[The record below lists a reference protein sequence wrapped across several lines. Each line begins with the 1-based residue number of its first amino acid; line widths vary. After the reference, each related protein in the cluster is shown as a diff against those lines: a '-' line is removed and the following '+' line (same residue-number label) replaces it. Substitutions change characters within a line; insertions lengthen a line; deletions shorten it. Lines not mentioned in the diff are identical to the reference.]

1 MKNDM
6 RQSVDRAFAGAT
18 WDEAHARRV
27 ISRIEERKQPVMKRK
42 LTVALVCALVLVLA
56 SACALAAVFVQRSE
70 RSNVVLTARNALT
83 RQCRFT
89 PGMLALFRAD
99 AQKNAGGDY
108 TVTFTTNEGIPG
120 TLLGVYSVHVN
131 GSTAVANWS
140 YDGHAGDMDHWDASI
155 IGSLSGG
162 GCGICDEGSLVR
174 TVSSIYAAGAFHGQ
188 GSDDAH
194 AYALYAAYPAPAQ
207 GGRSTL

>member
-1 MKNDM
+1 MVITMLPPSISEKTSELKFSLKKKYFLKN
-6 RQSVDRAFAGAT
+6 
-18 WDEAHARRV
+18 
-27 ISRIEERKQPVMKRK
+27 
-42 LTVALVCALVLVLA
+42 
-56 SACALAAVFVQRSE
+56 
-70 RSNVVLTARNALT
+70 
-83 RQCRFT
+83 
-89 PGMLALFRAD
+89 

-174 TVSSIYAAGAFHGQ
+174 TVS
-188 GSDDAH
+188 
-194 AYALYAAYPAPAQ
+194 
-207 GGRSTL
+207 